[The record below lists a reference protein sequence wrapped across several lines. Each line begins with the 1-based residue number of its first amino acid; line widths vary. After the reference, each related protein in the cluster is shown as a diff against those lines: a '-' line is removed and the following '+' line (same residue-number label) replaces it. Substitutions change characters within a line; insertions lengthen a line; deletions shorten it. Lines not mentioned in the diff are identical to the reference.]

1 MGAGRGPRAA
11 RAEPRSTGN
20 GSSSC
25 TAPPTR
31 DPAAGSRCPA
41 TGRQPAVAR
50 SPRART
56 TTPPRERGGSRR
68 GSDLTKRREVT
79 PLVRLA
85 DGLAIVGRIGGV
97 HFGGAMAGEKRVQ
110 RFIDQCGI
118 SDARAHPPGVF
129 EQPRVDRRA
138 QSCASHATSMPQ
150 RCRESVRM
158 HRRCATYSSRARDA
172 AHTCVRCEQVPTRRP
187 DHRQDDASTREGEP
201 AAGLTPPQGASAQI
215 LALQSSF
222 GNAAVAR
229 AIAAGQLGVAREGA
243 GAVDAAWGYEAG
255 EASEDRGEAENE
267 DPEARL
273 ARAVAARIAE
283 KGKAAEKPPAPP
295 AWGYT
300 AASEEGEQESAP
312 PAWGYTPASEE
323 GEQESA
329 PPAWGY
335 TPASE
340 EGEQESAPPA
350 WGYTAASEEGEQE
363 SAPPAWGY
371 TPASEE
377 GDSKD
382 QAAAPL
388 YEPYNV
394 SEDQAAPLYEPYNV
408 SEDQAA
414 SHYEPYV
421 VSEDQAPL
429 YEPYVGSED
438 QASEPASAGPAGP
451 APAAAPPTMMSKA
464 KRALKALGK
473 PFTALGAAIKSAF
486 KGMRGQK
493 KGATPTPAEQLRD
506 PGAAAPGKYY
516 GSPYSPYGAGEKAG
530 PHPLAG
536 GMSEIS
542 AASAPAAKKYANLA
556 PMLMSPAEKDS
567 SADFLNDGLLASN
580 SLALDMF
587 RHGLAQRSEIA
598 ALQKD
603 PDRVREGLKRVGG
616 WSDEDVLKC
625 YDASSNKAK
634 GTKGDYIASEQD
646 L

>member
-31 DPAAGSRCPA
+31 APAAGSRCPA

-97 HFGGAMAGEKRVQ
+97 HFSGAMAGEKRVQ

-350 WGYTAASEEGEQE
+350 WGYA
-363 SAPPAWGY
+363 
-371 TPASEE
+371 PASEE

-382 QAAAPL
+382 QA
-388 YEPYNV
+388 
-394 SEDQAAPLYEPYNV
+394 AAPLYEPYNV

-421 VSEDQAPL
+421 VSEDQADQAASHYEPYVVSEDQADQAPLYDPYVVSEDQAPL
-429 YEPYVGSED
+429 YEPYVVSED
-438 QASEPASAGPAGP
+438 QASEPASAGPASP
-451 APAAAPPTMMSKA
+451 APAAAPPTMMSKV

-486 KGMRGQK
+486 TGMRGQK

-506 PGAAAPGKYY
+506 PG
-516 GSPYSPYGAGEKAG
+516 
-530 PHPLAG
+530 
-536 GMSEIS
+536 
-542 AASAPAAKKYANLA
+542 
-556 PMLMSPAEKDS
+556 
-567 SADFLNDGLLASN
+567 
-580 SLALDMF
+580 
-587 RHGLAQRSEIA
+587 
-598 ALQKD
+598 
-603 PDRVREGLKRVGG
+603 
-616 WSDEDVLKC
+616 
-625 YDASSNKAK
+625 
-634 GTKGDYIASEQD
+634 
-646 L
+646 